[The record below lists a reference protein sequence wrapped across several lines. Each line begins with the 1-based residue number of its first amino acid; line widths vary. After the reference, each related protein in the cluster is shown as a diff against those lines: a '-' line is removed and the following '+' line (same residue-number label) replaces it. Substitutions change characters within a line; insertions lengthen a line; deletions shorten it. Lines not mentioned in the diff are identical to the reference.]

1 MFVNAR
7 INDDVAHRDQG
18 EEELYHGRH
27 AGVDLLW
34 GTHLKYRTVISY
46 GRIN

>member
-7 INDDVAHRDQG
+7 INDAVAHRDEG
-18 EEELYHGRH
+18 EEELDHGRH

-34 GTHLKYRTVISY
+34 GQGHIRNI
-46 GRIN
+46 